1 MPLATCPPAP
11 PLESLGLMEPMPCSA
26 PFSAA
31 AWVFALP
38 TPGYRM
44 LAELGP
50 ETSATR
56 RRCGARLRSRRG
68 VDATRW
74 FSEVACALAA
84 LHVPRTV
91 LDGEVCVL
99 DAAGRSDPQLL
110 HARALHPG
118 RRPGTSPV
126 VMSVRDVLV
135 WDGRDVRGLPWRE
148 RRQLLQSL
156 PLQGQATLKLERAVR
171 AEGHW
176 LYRQA
181 LALGHEAIHAHRADA
196 PYEAGRS
203 LDWLSIAVP
212 TAAQTQSLA
221 A

>member
-1 MPLATCPPAP
+1 MHLADCPHPPA
-11 PLESLGLMEPMPCSA
+11 ESLGLMEPMPGST
-26 PFSAA
+26 PFNAA

-44 LAELGP
+44 LAGLG
-50 ETSATR
+50 SAAGATR
-56 RRCGARLRSRRG
+56 RGVRLRSRRG

-74 FSEVACALAA
+74 FPEVARALVA
-84 LHVPRTV
+84 LRLPYTV

-99 DAAGRSDPQLL
+99 DAAGRSDPQRL

-118 RRPGTSPV
+118 HRPGTSPV
-126 VMSVRDVLV
+126 VMSLRDVLV
-135 WDGRDVRGLPWRE
+135 WDGRDVRALPWRE

-156 PLQGQATLKLERAVR
+156 PLRDDAALRLERSVR

-181 LALGHEAIHAHRADA
+181 AALGCGAIHAHRADA
-196 PYEAGRS
+196 PYVAGRS
-203 LDWLSIAVP
+203 LAWLSIPVA
-212 TAAQTQSLA
+212 TATHTQSLA

>member
-1 MPLATCPPAP
+1 MPLAHCLPAP
-11 PLESLGLMEPMPCSA
+11 TLESLRLMEPMPGSA

-44 LAELGP
+44 LAELGA

-56 RRCGARLRSRRG
+56 RGVRLRSRRG

-74 FSEVACALAA
+74 FPEVARALAA

-91 LDGEVCVL
+91 VDGEVCVL
-99 DAAGRSDPQLL
+99 DAAGRSDLQML

-118 RRPGTSPV
+118 RPHGSSPV
-126 VMSVRDVLV
+126 VMCLRDVLV

-156 PLQGQATLKLERAVR
+156 PLQGTAALKLERAVR

-181 LALGHEAIHAHRADA
+181 WALGHEAIHARRADA
-196 PYEAGRS
+196 PYVAGRS
-203 LDWLSIAVP
+203 LAWLSIPVAV
-212 TAAQTQSLA
+212 ATQGLA

>member
-1 MPLATCPPAP
+1 MPLADCPPAP
-11 PLESLGLMEPMPCSA
+11 PLESLALMEPLCGSE

-31 AWVFALP
+31 AWVFSLP

-44 LAELGP
+44 LAELG
-50 ETSATR
+50 EATGAAR
-56 RRCGARLRSRRG
+56 RGARLRSRRG
-68 VDATRW
+68 VDASRW
-74 FSEVACALAA
+74 FPEVARALAA
-84 LHVPRTV
+84 LRFPHTV

-99 DAAGRSDPQLL
+99 DAAGRSDLQLL

-118 RRPGTSPV
+118 HPPGTSPV
-126 VMSVRDVLV
+126 VMSLRDVLV

-156 PLQGQATLKLERAVR
+156 PLRDVAALRLERSVR

-181 LALGHEAIHAHRADA
+181 AALGCAAIHAHRADA

-203 LDWLSIAVP
+203 LAWLSIPVA
-212 TAAQTQSLA
+212 TATHAQGVA